1 MLKEIELSYSDK
13 NEMLSVL
20 KALANESRINIL
32 QLLDNGCLNINE
44 IAEKLDL
51 PVSTTALNIKI
62 LEEAGLVLTELQ
74 PGIRGSM
81 KVSSKACSNVI
92 INLNDGINNSVEN
105 SVYINMPIG
114 NYTDCAVSPSCG
126 LVGEKGSIGR
136 FDKPSSFYY
145 PEKVNAQLLWFYKGY
160 IEYKFPYESIKNTSI
175 NMLELSIE
183 MCSEAP
189 FYRNDWPSDITVW
202 INGVEVGTWTSP
214 GDFGGRRG
222 RNNPQ
227 WWPDTINQ
235 YGLLKCWRIKKSG
248 TYIDNIKLSDKTLED
263 FHIKDNDF
271 ISVKIGIKEDA
282 KNIGGIS
289 IFGKCFGDY
298 PQDIVMKIEYDK
310 VK

>member
-13 NEMLSVL
+13 NEMLSVI

-32 QLLDNGCLNINE
+32 QLLDRGCLNVNE
-44 IAEKLDL
+44 IAETLDL
-51 PVSTTALNIKI
+51 PVSTTELNIKI

-81 KVSSKACSNVI
+81 KVSSKACSNII
-92 INLNDGINNSVEN
+92 INLNDSINTLSE
-105 SVYINMPIG
+105 SCVYINMPIG
-114 NYTDCAVSPSCG
+114 NYSDCLVLPSCG
-126 LVGEKGSIGR
+126 LVSENGSIGQ

-145 PEKVNAQLLWFYKGY
+145 PEKVNSQLLWFYKGY
-160 IEYKFPYESIKNTSI
+160 IEYKFPYEKLKNKNI
-175 NMLELSIE
+175 NMLEVSIE

-189 FYRNDWPSDITVW
+189 HYKNDWPSDITMW
-202 INGVEVGTWTSP
+202 INGIEVGTWTSP

-235 YGLLKCWRIKKSG
+235 YGLLKYWRIKDTG
-248 TYIDNIKLSDKTLED
+248 TYIDDVKLSERTIND
-263 FHIKDNDF
+263 FNIEDNDF
-271 ISVKIGIKEDA
+271 ISVKIGIKENA

-289 IFGKCFGDY
+289 IFGKSFGDY
-298 PQDIVMKIEYDK
+298 PQDIIMKIEYTK
-310 VK
+310 

>member
-13 NEMLSVL
+13 NEMLSVI

-32 QLLDNGCLNINE
+32 QLLDRGCLNVNE
-44 IAEKLDL
+44 IAEALDL

-81 KVSSKACSNVI
+81 KVSSKACSNII
-92 INLNDGINNSVEN
+92 INLNDSINTLPEN
-105 SVYINMPIG
+105 CVYIDMPIG
-114 NYTDCAVSPSCG
+114 NYSDCSILPSCG
-126 LVGEKGSIGR
+126 LVSEKGSIGR

-145 PEKVNAQLLWFYKGY
+145 PEKINAQLLWFYNGY
-160 IEYKFPYESIKNTSI
+160 IEYKFPYEGLKNKKI
-175 NMLELSIE
+175 NMLEVSIE

-189 FYRNDWPSDITVW
+189 HYKNDWPSDITMW
-202 INGVEVGTWTSP
+202 INDIEVGTWTSP
-214 GDFGGRRG
+214 GDFWGRRG

-235 YGLLKCWRIKKSG
+235 YGLLKYWRVNSTG
-248 TYIDNIKLSDKTLED
+248 TYVDDLKLSDKTIDD
-263 FHIKDNDF
+263 FNVETNDF
-271 ISVKIGIKEDA
+271 ISVKFGIKENA

-289 IFGKCFGDY
+289 IFGKSFGDY
-298 PQDIVMKIEYDK
+298 PQDIIMKIEYSK
-310 VK
+310 